1 MAVIRVPKPPKR
13 AFDKSRPPSS
23 LLRSQI
29 EHLEW
34 ATKPKSRGKV
44 VGGRAKSIRT
54 EGEAAAYIEE
64 LTRRLHPEG
73 AELKPE
79 DAPRSSEKRPKT
91 ADAVG
96 RSSRS
101 RSKTDRGR
109 PKTRR
114 PVTRRRARGRRSG

>member
-1 MAVIRVPKPPKR
+1 MAVIQVPKPPKR
-13 AFDKSRPPSS
+13 AFDKNRPPSS

-44 VGGRAKSIRT
+44 VGGRARSIKT

-73 AELKPE
+73 ARLKP
-79 DAPRSSEKRPKT
+79 PKT
-91 ADAVG
+91 PAAVA

-101 RSKTDRGR
+101 R
-109 PKTRR
+109 PKTHRGG
-114 PVTRRRARGRRSG
+114 PKTKPTLTRRRQRARRSR